1 MTKKIQVGCEM
12 EVTLKMIG
20 GKCKPLILYILAEEG
35 TLRFGELMTNI
46 RTVSQKTLTNQLREL
61 EADRLILRKAYAE
74 VPPRVE
80 YSLTEK
86 GKSLFPILELMTMLI
101 PWILW
106 ARLYP
111 ASRRAKTLLW
121 YWKALTFTPKVAD
134 SLRISARWAAQR

>member
-46 RTVSQKTLTNQLREL
+46 RAVSQKTLTNQLREL
-61 EADRLILRKAYAE
+61 EADGLILRKAYAE

-86 GKSLFPILELMTMLI
+86 GKSLFPILELMCQWGEENIDERFEMTS
-101 PWILW
+101 P
-106 ARLYP
+106 RC
-111 ASRRAKTLLW
+111 TGE
-121 YWKALTFTPKVAD
+121 
-134 SLRISARWAAQR
+134 

>member
-35 TLRFGELMTNI
+35 TLRFGKLMTNI
-46 RTVSQKTLTNQLREL
+46 RTVSQKNLTNQLREL
-61 EADRLILRKAYAE
+61 EADGLILRKAYAE

-86 GKSLFPILELMTMLI
+86 GKSLFPILELMCQWGEENIDERFEMTS
-101 PWILW
+101 P
-106 ARLYP
+106 RC
-111 ASRRAKTLLW
+111 TGE
-121 YWKALTFTPKVAD
+121 
-134 SLRISARWAAQR
+134 

>member
-35 TLRFGELMTNI
+35 TLRSGELMTNI

-86 GKSLFPILELMTMLI
+86 GKSLFPILELMCQWGEENIDERFEMTS
-101 PWILW
+101 P
-106 ARLYP
+106 RC
-111 ASRRAKTLLW
+111 TGE
-121 YWKALTFTPKVAD
+121 
-134 SLRISARWAAQR
+134 

>member
-86 GKSLFPILELMTMLI
+86 GKSLFPILELMCQWGGENIDERFEMTNPRCTGEKGGKHGKREI
-101 PWILW
+101 IL
-106 ARLYP
+106 
-111 ASRRAKTLLW
+111 
-121 YWKALTFTPKVAD
+121 
-134 SLRISARWAAQR
+134 

>member
-61 EADRLILRKAYAE
+61 EADGLILRKAYAE
-74 VPPRVE
+74 VRP
-80 YSLTEK
+80 
-86 GKSLFPILELMTMLI
+86 GWNI
-101 PWILW
+101 P
-106 ARLYP
+106 
-111 ASRRAKTLLW
+111 
-121 YWKALTFTPKVAD
+121 
-134 SLRISARWAAQR
+134 